1 MLDLNS
7 FSFSNGAIGSQKQC
21 VMDKYPYIT
30 NVVDTNKKT
39 AFKAD
44 YFGGV
49 DAVGTDQNMRHYN
62 IQFKNRQP
70 GNDDFELIA
79 KKLTGQAAMDAN
91 IGFMYEGQKY
101 TFDLKDT
108 DIYVEKIGGKNYS
121 LSRNEINALEC
132 EPSLG
137 LTEAITSIQKRY
149 LKDDKQEPFFAG
161 DFYVFIPT
169 AKLQQL
175 RKKIFE
181 RSL

>member
-49 DAVGTDQNMRHYN
+49 DAVGTDQNMRHHN

-149 LKDDKQEPFFAG
+149 LKNDKQEPFFAG

-169 AKLQQL
+169 AKLQEL

>member
-137 LTEAITSIQKRY
+137 LTEAITSIQKN
-149 LKDDKQEPFFAG
+149 DKQEPFFAG

-169 AKLQQL
+169 AKLQEL